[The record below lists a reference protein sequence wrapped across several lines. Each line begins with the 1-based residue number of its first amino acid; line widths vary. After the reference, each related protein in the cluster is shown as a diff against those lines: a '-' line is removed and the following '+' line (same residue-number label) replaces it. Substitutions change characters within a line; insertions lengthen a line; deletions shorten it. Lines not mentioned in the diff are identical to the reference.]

1 MNSIYYKTLL
11 LLGIQLFLVGNLM
24 AKSAHDYATETHE
37 NIINIIK
44 SEQILFINNPEKFT
58 KIISNAFRPI
68 VDFERISRNV
78 MGKYYKE
85 ADELQRKRFSNAF
98 ESSLLSTYAKTLVE
112 FQDENIVVLPPKNQS
127 KIKDRARVNIEII
140 TATKKYSGI
149 YSMYLD
155 KNSQWKIVNI
165 YIAGIDLGRTFRNQ
179 FYSLMEKNSLDY
191 DLVIAKWETSL

>member
-1 MNSIYYKTLL
+1 MYSIYFKTLL
-11 LLGIQLFLVGNLM
+11 LFGIQLFFVGNLM
-24 AKSAHDYATETHE
+24 AKSAHDYASETHQ

-44 SEQILFINNPEKFT
+44 TEQVLFTNNPDEFT
-58 KIISNAFRPI
+58 KIISSAFRPI

-78 MGKYYKE
+78 MGKYYKD
-85 ADELQRKRFSNAF
+85 ANELQRKRFSNAF

-112 FQDENIVVLPPKNQS
+112 FQDEKIIVVPPENQS
-127 KIKDRARVNIEII
+127 KRKDRAKVNIEII

-179 FYSLMEKNSLDY
+179 FYSLMEKNALDY
-191 DLVIAKWETSL
+191 DRVIAEWETSL

>member
-1 MNSIYYKTLL
+1 MHSIYCKTLL
-11 LLGIQLFLVGNLM
+11 LIGIQFFLVGNLV
-24 AKSAHDYATETHE
+24 AKSAHDYANETHQ

-44 SEQILFINNPEKFT
+44 TEQVLFTNNPEEFT
-58 KIISNAFRPI
+58 KIISSAFRPI

-78 MGKYYKE
+78 MGKYFKE
-85 ADELQRKRFSNAF
+85 ANELQRKRFSNAF
-98 ESSLLSTYAKTLVE
+98 ESSLLRTYAKTLVE
-112 FQDENIVVLPPKNQS
+112 FQDEKIVVVPPENQS
-127 KIKDRARVNIEII
+127 KRKDRAKVNIEII
-140 TATKKYSGI
+140 TATKRYSGI

-191 DLVIAKWETSL
+191 DRVIAEWETSL

>member
-1 MNSIYYKTLL
+1 MHSIYFKTLL
-11 LLGIQLFLVGNLM
+11 LFGIQLFFVGNLI
-24 AKSAHDYATETHE
+24 AKSAHDYASETHK

-44 SEQILFINNPEKFT
+44 TEQVLFTNNPEEFT
-58 KIISNAFRPI
+58 KIISSAFRPI
-68 VDFERISRNV
+68 VDFDRISRNV
-78 MGKYYKE
+78 MGKYYRE
-85 ADELQRKRFSNAF
+85 ANELQRKRFSNAF

-112 FQDENIVVLPPKNQS
+112 FQDDKIVVIPPENQS
-127 KIKDRARVNIEII
+127 KRKDRAKVNIEII

-155 KNSQWKIVNI
+155 KNFQWKIVNI

-191 DLVIAKWETSL
+191 DQVIAEWETSL

>member
-1 MNSIYYKTLL
+1 MHSIYCKTLL
-11 LLGIQLFLVGNLM
+11 LIGIQFFLVDNLL
-24 AKSAHDYATETHE
+24 AKSAHDYANETHQ

-44 SEQILFINNPEKFT
+44 TEQVLFTNDPEEFT
-58 KIISNAFRPI
+58 KIISSAFRPI

-78 MGKYYKE
+78 MGKYFKE
-85 ADELQRKRFSNAF
+85 ANELQRKRFSNAF
-98 ESSLLSTYAKTLVE
+98 ESSLLSTYSKTLVE
-112 FQDENIVVLPPKNQS
+112 FQDEKIVVVPPENQS
-127 KIKDRARVNIEII
+127 KRKDRAKVNIEII

-191 DLVIAKWETSL
+191 DRVIAEWETSL

>member
-1 MNSIYYKTLL
+1 MYSIYFKTLL
-11 LLGIQLFLVGNLM
+11 LFGIQLFFVGNLM
-24 AKSAHDYATETHE
+24 AKSAHDYASETHQ

-44 SEQILFINNPEKFT
+44 TEQVLFNNNPQEFT
-58 KIISNAFRPI
+58 KIISSAFRPI

-85 ADELQRKRFSNAF
+85 ANVLQRKRFSNAF

-112 FQDENIVVLPPKNQS
+112 FQDEKIIVVPPENQS
-127 KIKDRARVNIEII
+127 KRKDRAKVNIEII

-179 FYSLMEKNSLDY
+179 FYSLMEKNALDY
-191 DLVIAKWETSL
+191 DRVIAEWETSL

>member
-1 MNSIYYKTLL
+1 MYSIYCKTLL
-11 LLGIQLFLVGNLM
+11 LIGIQFFFVGNLL
-24 AKSAHDYATETHE
+24 AKSAHDYASETHQ

-44 SEQILFINNPEKFT
+44 TEQVLFVNNPEEFT
-58 KIISNAFRPI
+58 KIISSAFRPI
-68 VDFERISRNV
+68 VDFKRISRNV

-85 ADELQRKRFSNAF
+85 ANELQRKRFSNAF

-112 FQDENIVVLPPKNQS
+112 FQDEKIVVVPPENQS
-127 KIKDRARVNIEII
+127 KRKDRAKVNIEII

-191 DLVIAKWETSL
+191 DRVIAEWETSL

>member
-1 MNSIYYKTLL
+1 MHSIYCKTLL
-11 LLGIQLFLVGNLM
+11 LIGIQFFLVGNLV
-24 AKSAHDYATETHE
+24 AKSAHDYANETHQ

-44 SEQILFINNPEKFT
+44 TEQVLFTNNPEEFT
-58 KIISNAFRPI
+58 KIISSAFRPI

-78 MGKYYKE
+78 MGKYFKE
-85 ADELQRKRFSNAF
+85 ANELQRKRFSNAF
-98 ESSLLSTYAKTLVE
+98 ESSLLSTYSKTLVE
-112 FQDENIVVLPPKNQS
+112 FQDEKIVVVPPENQS
-127 KIKDRARVNIEII
+127 KRKDRAKVNIEII
-140 TATKKYSGI
+140 TATKRYSGI

-191 DLVIAKWETSL
+191 DRVIAEWETSL

>member
-1 MNSIYYKTLL
+1 MHSIYFKTLL
-11 LLGIQLFLVGNLM
+11 LFGIQLFFVGNLI
-24 AKSAHDYATETHE
+24 AKSAHDYASETHK

-44 SEQILFINNPEKFT
+44 TEQVLFTNNPEEFT
-58 KIISNAFRPI
+58 KIISSAFRPI
-68 VDFERISRNV
+68 VDFDRISRNV
-78 MGKYYKE
+78 MGKYYRE
-85 ADELQRKRFSNAF
+85 ANELQRKRFSNAF

-112 FQDENIVVLPPKNQS
+112 FQDDKIVVIPPENQP
-127 KIKDRARVNIEII
+127 KRKDRAKVNIEII

-155 KNSQWKIVNI
+155 KNFQWKIVNI

-191 DLVIAKWETSL
+191 DQVIAEWETSL

>member
-1 MNSIYYKTLL
+1 MYSIYCKTLL
-11 LLGIQLFLVGNLM
+11 LIGIQLFFVGNLM
-24 AKSAHDYATETHE
+24 AKSAHDYASETHQ

-44 SEQILFINNPEKFT
+44 TEQVLFTNDPEEFT
-58 KIISNAFRPI
+58 KIISSAFRPI
-68 VDFERISRNV
+68 VDFDRISRNV

-85 ADELQRKRFSNAF
+85 ANELQRKRFSNAF

-112 FQDENIVVLPPKNQS
+112 FQDEKIIVVPPENQS
-127 KIKDRARVNIEII
+127 KRKDRAKVNIEII
-140 TATKKYSGI
+140 TATKKYSGN

-165 YIAGIDLGRTFRNQ
+165 YIAGMDLGRIFRNQ

-191 DLVIAKWETSL
+191 DQVIAEWETSL

>member
-1 MNSIYYKTLL
+1 MHSIYCKTLL
-11 LLGIQLFLVGNLM
+11 LIGIQLFFVGNLM
-24 AKSAHDYATETHE
+24 AKSAHDFASETHQH
-37 NIINIIK
+37 IINIIK
-44 SEQILFINNPEKFT
+44 TEQVLFTDNPEEFT

-85 ADELQRKRFSNAF
+85 ANELQRKRFSNAF
-98 ESSLLSTYAKTLVE
+98 ESSLLNTYAKTLVE
-112 FQDENIVVLPPKNQS
+112 FQDEKIVVVPPKNQS
-127 KIKDRARVNIEII
+127 KRKDRAKVNIEII

-149 YSMYLD
+149 YSMYLN

-191 DLVIAKWETSL
+191 DRVIVEWETSL